1 MKALAQFAMRGQWQ
15 AMFLT
20 IAGAG
25 SALFCW
31 VSAAIIALVSLQ
43 QGPKWGGYLLFWA
56 LLPSGLLIYVYGDAG
71 PLMLLVSAW
80 LMASTLRI
88 SGSLS
93 TALLSAVPIGLV
105 SGGIVVL
112 FGQSYLEQLV
122 TLFDSFI
129 QSVEQSMQGGAE
141 IAFDRPTTLQ
151 IAGVLALSNAFA
163 ASASVLLGAYWQSS
177 LYRPGLFGSEY
188 VKAVVP
194 ATTAI
199 VLVGFAVAMVVADAA
214 NGSWAAI
221 FCVPLVFTGL
231 GYVHARG
238 RAKHKG
244 KGYFTGVYV
253 LWVVFDFIKL
263 AVVGIALLDSVM
275 GLRKQF
281 LPSDSQGEL
290 DKTPTDHDKDL

>member
-43 QGPKWGGYLLFWA
+43 QGPKSGGYLLFWA
-56 LLPSGLLIYVYGDAG
+56 LLPSGLLVYVYGDAG

-80 LMASTLRI
+80 LMASVLRL

-105 SGGIVVL
+105 SGGVVVL
-112 FGQSYLEQLV
+112 FGQGYLEQLV
-122 TLFDSFI
+122 ALFDSFVA
-129 QSVEQSMQGGAE
+129 SVEQSMQGGAE

-151 IAGVLALSNAFA
+151 IAGILALSNAFA
-163 ASASVLLGAYWQSS
+163 ASATMLLGAYWQSS
-177 LYRPGLFGSEY
+177 LYRPGLFGREY
-188 VKAVVP
+188 VRAVVP
-194 ATTAI
+194 AATAI
-199 VLVGFAVAMVVADAA
+199 VLVVFAVAMVVADMA

-244 KGYFTGVYV
+244 KGYFTGFYA

-281 LPSDSQGEL
+281 LPSDSQGES

>member
-56 LLPSGLLIYVYGDAG
+56 LLPSGLLVYAYGDAG

-80 LMASTLRI
+80 LMASTLRM

-93 TALLSAVPIGLV
+93 TTLLSAVPIGLV
-105 SGGIVVL
+105 SGGIVLV
-112 FGQSYLEQLV
+112 FGQSYLEQLI
-122 TLFDSFI
+122 TMFDSFI
-129 QSVEQSMQGGAE
+129 QSLEQSMQGSAE
-141 IAFDRPTTLQ
+141 VAFDRPTTLQ
-151 IAGVLALSNAFA
+151 IAGVLGLSNAFA

-177 LYRPGLFGSEY
+177 LYRPGLFGREY
-188 VKAVVP
+188 IRAVLPPATAMTLVLFAVV
-194 ATTAI
+194 
-199 VLVGFAVAMVVADAA
+199 LVVMDMA

-244 KGYFTGVYV
+244 KGYFTGFYV
-253 LWVVFDFIKL
+253 LWIIFDFIKL

-275 GLRKQF
+275 GLRKPF
-281 LPSDSQGEL
+281 LPSDAQNDR
-290 DKTPTDHDKDL
+290 DKTPSESDKDL

>member
-1 MKALAQFAMRGQWQ
+1 
-15 AMFLT
+15 
-20 IAGAG
+20 
-25 SALFCW
+25 
-31 VSAAIIALVSLQ
+31 
-43 QGPKWGGYLLFWA
+43 
-56 LLPSGLLIYVYGDAG
+56 
-71 PLMLLVSAW
+71 
-80 LMASTLRI
+80 
-88 SGSLS
+88 
-93 TALLSAVPIGLV
+93 
-105 SGGIVVL
+105 
-112 FGQSYLEQLV
+112 
-122 TLFDSFI
+122 
-129 QSVEQSMQGGAE
+129 MQGGAE
-141 IAFDRPTTLQ
+141 IAFDRPTPLQ
-151 IAGVLALSNAFA
+151 IAGILALSNAFA

-177 LYRPGLFGSEY
+177 LYRPGLFGREY
-188 VKAVVP
+188 IRAVVP

-199 VLVGFAVAMVVADAA
+199 VLVVFAVAMVVADMA

-244 KGYFTGVYV
+244 KGYFTGFYV

>member
-56 LLPSGLLIYVYGDAG
+56 LLPSGLLVYVYGDAG

-80 LMASTLRI
+80 LMASALRL

-93 TALLSAVPIGLV
+93 TALLSAVPIGLI

-112 FGQSYLEQLV
+112 SGQNYLEQLV
-122 TLFDSFI
+122 SLFDSFI
-129 QSVEQSMQGGAE
+129 QSVEQSMQSSAE

-151 IAGVLALSNAFA
+151 IAGILALSNAFA
-163 ASASVLLGAYWQSS
+163 ASASVLLGAYWQSA
-177 LYRPGLFGSEY
+177 LYRPGLFGRVY
-188 VKAVVP
+188 VRAVVP
-194 ATTAI
+194 ATIAI
-199 VLVGFAVAMVVADAA
+199 VLVAFAAAMVVADMA

-244 KGYFTGVYV
+244 KGYFTGFYA

-281 LPSDSQGEL
+281 LPSDSQSDR
-290 DKTPTDHDKDL
+290 DKMPTDHDKDL

>member
-56 LLPSGLLIYVYGDAG
+56 LLPSGLLVYVYGDAG

-80 LMASTLRI
+80 VMASTLRL

-112 FGQSYLEQLV
+112 LGQSYLEQLV
-122 TLFDSFI
+122 SLFDSFL
-129 QSVEQSMQGGAE
+129 QSVEQSMQGSAE
-141 IAFDRPTTLQ
+141 VVFDRPTTLQ
-151 IAGVLALSNAFA
+151 IAGILALSNAFA

-177 LYRPGLFGSEY
+177 LYRPGLFGREY
-188 VKAVVP
+188 VRAVLP
-194 ATTAI
+194 ATTAV
-199 VLVGFAVAMVVADAA
+199 VLVVFAVAMVVADAA

-244 KGYFTGVYV
+244 KGYFTGFYA

-275 GLRKQF
+275 GLRKPF
-281 LPSDSQGEL
+281 LQGDSQGDR
-290 DKTPTDHDKDL
+290 DKTPTDRDKDL

>member
-15 AMFLT
+15 AMFMT

-56 LLPSGLLIYVYGDAG
+56 LLPSGLLVYVYGDAG

-80 LMASTLRI
+80 LMASTLRL

-93 TALLSAVPIGLV
+93 AMLLSAVPIGLV

-122 TLFDSFI
+122 NLFDSFI

-141 IAFDRPTTLQ
+141 IVFDRPTTLQ

-177 LYRPGLFGSEY
+177 LYRPGLFGREY
-188 VKAVVP
+188 IRAVLP

-199 VLVGFAVAMVVADAA
+199 VLVAFAVATVVADIA

-244 KGYFTGVYV
+244 KGYFTGFYV

-275 GLRKQF
+275 GLRKPF
-281 LPSDSQGEL
+281 LPSDAQSNRDEA
-290 DKTPTDHDKDL
+290 PTDHDKDL